1 MNDGRPPTDDRLF
14 DLLADRATQG
24 LSPAEAAELGRL
36 LAAAPGEDAGA
47 YDRAAAVLD
56 RVFAGPLPGLPQHL
70 CAALERDARLA
81 IAPSPQPRSPFGRR
95 LTAWA
100 GWAAAAACLAAAVW
114 AWRPAPVL
122 TPAERRA
129 ALLAASPFTPRLKVV
144 PKAAAAAEG
153 DVVWGMCDQEGF
165 LRVTGLPPNDPAV
178 GQYQAWIYDRGRAGP
193 PVDGGVFDVRAGGE
207 VVVPIRAKLLV
218 GEPREFAVTFERPGG
233 VVVSELKADQLM
245 LIAKADL

>member
-1 MNDGRPPTDDRLF
+1 
-14 DLLADRATQG
+14 
-24 LSPAEAAELGRL
+24 LSRL
-36 LAAAPGEDAGA
+36 LAAAPGADGGA
-47 YDRAAAVLD
+47 FDRAAAALD
-56 RVFAGPLPGLPQHL
+56 RAFAEPLSDLPPRL
-70 CAALERDARLA
+70 RAALERDARHVV
-81 IAPSPQPRSPFGRR
+81 APTPPRPPLGRR
-95 LTAWA
+95 VTAWA

-129 ALLAASPFTPRLKVV
+129 ALLAASPYTPRLKVV

-178 GQYQAWIYDRGRAGP
+178 GQYQAWVYDRGRAGP

-207 VVVPIRAKLLV
+207 VVIPIRAKLLV

-233 VVVSELKADQLM
+233 VVVSELRPDQLM
-245 LIAKADL
+245 LVAKADL